1 MKDTL
6 IKSTHFQIFK
16 SIHSQINTFSNYPML
31 EQTFY
36 GNSIHDWLISL
47 IIIAA
52 AFLLN
57 KIIVLLNKYVIQKLT
72 SKTKNRLDDILFR
85 MLEAPVLLGVILFA
99 IWIAAK
105 RLELGAPVERAI
117 FLSFRVLTV
126 INVTWFVARLVNALL
141 EEYIAPK
148 AADKNT
154 MKYLDNHLMSILR
167 RAVLAIIW
175 SVGIIMALNN
185 VGVNVGTLIAGLS
198 IGGLAFALAAQDT
211 IKNIYGGFTIFTDR
225 PFRIG
230 DRIKVDGFDGFVEEI
245 GIRSTRIRT
254 LEKRLVTIP
263 NFKLVEA
270 SVENISEEPLRRVL
284 LKLGLTYN
292 TSPEKMNEAM
302 AILKDMPNRVEN
314 VETKDIMVAFTD
326 FTDFSL
332 VITFVYFIR
341 KDADVM
347 ETPTQVNSEVLRA
360 FNDAGLLFAFPTQTL
375 YIEKE
380 G

>member
-1 MKDTL
+1 
-6 IKSTHFQIFK
+6 
-16 SIHSQINTFSNYPML
+16 ML
-31 EQTFY
+31 EQTLY
-36 GNSIHDWLISL
+36 KNSLHDWLISL
-47 IIIAA
+47 IIIVAA
-52 AFLLN
+52 LLLN
-57 KIIVLLNKYVIQKLT
+57 KIIVLLNKHVIQKLT
-72 SKTKNRLDDILFR
+72 SKTKNRLDDILFK

-105 RLELGAPVERAI
+105 RLELGAQAERAI
-117 FLSFRVLTV
+117 YLSFRVLTV

-141 EEYIAPK
+141 EEYLAPR

-175 SVGIIMALNN
+175 SIGIIMALNN
-185 VGVNVGTLIAGLS
+185 VGVNVGTLLAGLS

-230 DRIKVDGFDGFVEEI
+230 DRIKVDGFDGFVENI
-245 GIRSTRIRT
+245 GIRSTRLRT

-284 LKLGLTYN
+284 IKLGLTYN
-292 TSPEKMNEAM
+292 TTPEKMNEAM
-302 AILKDMPNRVEN
+302 AILKDMPNRVSN

-332 VITFVYFIR
+332 VLTFVYFIR

-360 FNDAGLLFAFPTQTL
+360 FNAAGLQFAFPTQTL